1 MAQSRSAALASG
13 APDSIMHPMAKQWLL
28 ALSLGVIALYVLFI
42 LVFFRESGPRDGDQF
57 LVFHRLQY
65 WNASLFG
72 ISKQWT
78 PLMCSG
84 LSLAGE
90 PQVPFM
96 SLSMAMSYLLGPL
109 WGVRLAT
116 CIYLVAGW
124 WGGFLYGGIWLRIRL
139 QRTLAASLFIGNG
152 FFFCRLAFGHF
163 DFIPFLVLPL
173 LLWALHRGVEW
184 TQAPNIRGPVLRL
197 GITALLMG
205 GTVALVID
213 GSPVAIIHLLFWI
226 SVYAVTLAI
235 CTRSAIPVVL
245 FGTAVTL
252 ALCLD
257 AGYLWPMLQAQADFP
272 RLTPDRFTSV
282 LSLVWF
288 ALLPLRGKVLPAN
301 GNGHELSIFIGPALS
316 YCVWQFRDR
325 FSDHFPTAVARPLL
339 VVSVVSIVLG
349 MGSLKALH
357 VPIWLSPFDLL
368 RSLPGFRSIG
378 VTGRYWGFL
387 ALPLSLMSTIA
398 LWKIATE
405 LRAGRRMHILL
416 VSAVTFQL
424 GFQAETLS
432 TLWLHSPIVASA
444 SVATSFRRG
453 PEAIDFVRIDDEHM
467 QGEVLTPTRGVCN
480 CYDMDDF
487 TRAEA
492 HEGRTLLIR
501 ALANGNLLAPQPS
514 VHTEFITWSH
524 IRLMSDCTSERSSA
538 CTQLPAGRIQWVL
551 NQAYHRYWTAGG
563 CATYASERENLIV
576 DCPASRLRSAPIEIE
591 FHDSLS
597 ELGAGVTLIAWKV
610 WLCSLV
616 VLFAAQ
622 FLPSNWI
629 EARARLLTP
638 RHRS

>member
-1 MAQSRSAALASG
+1 
-13 APDSIMHPMAKQWLL
+13 
-28 ALSLGVIALYVLFI
+28 
-42 LVFFRESGPRDGDQF
+42 
-57 LVFHRLQY
+57 
-65 WNASLFG
+65 
-72 ISKQWT
+72 
-78 PLMCSG
+78 
-84 LSLAGE
+84 
-90 PQVPFM
+90 
-96 SLSMAMSYLLGPL
+96 
-109 WGVRLAT
+109 
-116 CIYLVAGW
+116 
-124 WGGFLYGGIWLRIRL
+124 
-139 QRTLAASLFIGNG
+139 
-152 FFFCRLAFGHF
+152 
-163 DFIPFLVLPL
+163 
-173 LLWALHRGVEW
+173 
-184 TQAPNIRGPVLRL
+184 
-197 GITALLMG
+197 
-205 GTVALVID
+205 
-213 GSPVAIIHLLFWI
+213 
-226 SVYAVTLAI
+226 
-235 CTRSAIPVVL
+235 
-245 FGTAVTL
+245 
-252 ALCLD
+252 
-257 AGYLWPMLQAQADFP
+257 
-272 RLTPDRFTSV
+272 
-282 LSLVWF
+282 
-288 ALLPLRGKVLPAN
+288 
-301 GNGHELSIFIGPALS
+301 
-316 YCVWQFRDR
+316 
-325 FSDHFPTAVARPLL
+325 
-339 VVSVVSIVLG
+339 
-349 MGSLKALH
+349 
-357 VPIWLSPFDLL
+357 
-368 RSLPGFRSIG
+368 
-378 VTGRYWGFL
+378 
-387 ALPLSLMSTIA
+387 
-398 LWKIATE
+398 
-405 LRAGRRMHILL
+405 MHILL